1 MKLQQ
6 LAVIFVIIVVPISMV
21 LSMYTNNNIEV
32 LEAQADFNDVLLSAT
47 NDAVYAYQ
55 MNTLRNGYSTVNDSK
70 IRDISASVNSFF
82 TSLASGLGSSGY
94 SREDIINHL
103 DNIKLD
109 NSHLEK
115 EMEKIYHKLKTKY
128 EGHTLYNKLKQKLYS
143 KGFTTDEIN
152 NFIEKA
158 VH

>member
-1 MKLQQ
+1 MKVNGTLMNYYIHCPRQCY
-6 LAVIFVIIVVPISMV
+6 LFGNRI
-21 LSMYTNNNIEV
+21 N
-32 LEAQADFNDVLLSAT
+32 LEDNSE
-47 NDAVYAYQ
+47 
-55 MNTLRNGYSTVNDSK
+55 TVNIGK
-70 IRDISASVNSFF
+70 ILHEERADNENTEIA
-82 TSLASGLGSSGY
+82 
-94 SREDIINHL
+94 L